1 MTNTDFALEMFNNNI
16 ENAIKS
22 FIEYIN
28 KSNNDVCM
36 EISKRSQ
43 ITDEDARIIIKNL
56 CKINNAIDLQKFNI
70 NERNAYLKD
79 LKERYSLSIR
89 QIERLT
95 GISRGVIQK
104 T

>member
-16 ENAIKS
+16 ENAVKS
-22 FIEYIN
+22 LIEYIN
-28 KSNNDVCM
+28 KPNNDVCM
-36 EISKRSQ
+36 EISERRQ
-43 ITDEDARIIIKNL
+43 ITDEDARMIIKNL

-104 T
+104 P

>member
-16 ENAIKS
+16 ENGTKG

-28 KSNNDVCM
+28 KLNNDVCM
-36 EISKRSQ
+36 EISERRQ
-43 ITDEDARIIIKNL
+43 ITDEDARMIIKNL
-56 CKINNAIDLQKFNI
+56 CKINNVIDLQKFNI